1 MKRRLAPIAL
11 GLLLL
16 GSPSWGQES
25 TAPVVRT
32 PDILEQAAQRLGE
45 LSLRED
51 QAQALM
57 GLILR
62 QLPKMMDENADPFAL
77 AKEVQ
82 PEAESVLDDGQKAM
96 LRAMESEY
104 QNSPFGT
111 MTREERRQLI
121 KGGLERLSHPDTPEW
136 LRRLDSFEI

>member
-1 MKRRLAPIAL
+1 M
-11 GLLLL
+11 
-16 GSPSWGQES
+16 
-25 TAPVVRT
+25 VRT